1 MKRPTSPCSR
11 SYLLP
16 LLLGAALLSFTRE
29 AESYAM
35 LTHEAIID
43 LARDDSIQP
52 LLLQRFPGLT
62 GRDLETAQAYAYGGC
77 VIQDLGYY
85 PFSKHLFSDL
95 PHYVRSGDFVQAL
108 LREARNA
115 NELAFAAGALS
126 HYVGDAVGHSLGVNP
141 STAITFPG
149 LARKYGPGVTYEDDP
164 AAHVRTEFGFDVAE
178 ITRRRFAPRSYH
190 RHIGFLVARALLDRA
205 FEQTYGLTVRS
216 ILGPERSAL
225 LSYRESVRS
234 LLPLFAQA
242 TLVNFRGDLAPES
255 ADSAHVALLEDIA
268 RASYRRQPYQY
279 TPPGFQAHVLAIII
293 RIIPKVCFFKILGAK
308 IPLTDTDDLYVKSLN
323 VTLTTYR
330 SLLRQLAQQPGVSL
344 PIQNLDLDTGNP
356 VIPGR
361 YRLTDQTYAKLLA
374 RVVEGH
380 APVSAGLKRNLEDYY
395 RDPAAPITTKE
406 DPASWH
412 ALLQNLAIL
421 DTLPLRP

>member
-1 MKRPTSPCSR
+1 MKRPTSPRPR
-11 SYLLP
+11 SYLLAF
-16 LLLGAALLSFTRE
+16 LVGAGLLSFTRD
-29 AESYAM
+29 AKSYAV
-35 LTHEAIID
+35 LTHQAIID
-43 LARDDSIQP
+43 LAWDESIRP

-62 GRDLETAQAYAYGGC
+62 KRDLETAQAYAYGGC

-108 LREARNA
+108 LREARDA

-141 STAITFPG
+141 STAITFPE
-149 LARKYGPGVTYEDDP
+149 LARKYGPVVTYEEDP

-190 RHIGFLVARALLDRA
+190 RHIGFLVARPLLDRA
-205 FEQTYGLTVRS
+205 FEQTYGLTVGS

-242 TLVNFRGDLAPES
+242 TLVNFRDDLAPES
-255 ADSAHVALLEDIA
+255 ADSAHTALLEDIG
-268 RASYRRQPYQY
+268 RANYRRQPYQY
-279 TPPGFQAHVLAIII
+279 TPPGFRAHVLAIVI
-293 RIIPKVCFFKILGAK
+293 RIIPKVGFFKIFGTK
-308 IPLTDTDDLYVKSLN
+308 NPLTDTDDLYVKSLN
-323 VTLTTYR
+323 VALSEYR
-330 SLLRQLAQQPGVSL
+330 SLLRQLTHQQGAGVPL
-344 PIQNLDLDTGNP
+344 PNLDLDTGKP
-356 VIPGR
+356 VLPGR
-361 YRLTDQTYAKLLA
+361 YKLTDQTYAKLLA
-374 RVVEGH
+374 RVVAGH
-380 APVSAGLKRNLEDYY
+380 APVSAGLKRDLEDYY
-395 RDPAAPITTKE
+395 RNPAAPITTKE
-406 DPASWH
+406 DPAAWR
-412 ALLQNLAIL
+412 AVLRNLVLL